1 MRLRFCPS
9 RGWAPSGDA
18 HVMSSLQA
26 LCVGQAHSFRQT
38 RTCMQVSGFVAL
50 KAWRGG
56 GAHMHQGPLADSV
69 LTFGFSIG

>member
-38 RTCMQVSGFVAL
+38 RTRAC
-50 KAWRGG
+50 R
-56 GAHMHQGPLADSV
+56 SV
-69 LTFGFSIG
+69 VLLL